1 MEKRFVLFFI
11 LSFVIIMLYPYVL
24 EKLGVA
30 PVPVPAPSLEKVVQE
45 DKESLMTEGQEVVT
59 QLTEA
64 AVEEMI
70 PGFPPAQEQRIIVE
84 TDLYRAVFSTKGGTI
99 VDWRLKRYLDK
110 TDMEPVPIGLYN
122 EQENGLPPLTIQTG
136 IPSTDELLRNGIYHL
151 EGDDLKLSAD
161 RPKGTLSM
169 VWDDRENE
177 RRITKTLTFSND
189 SYQVKLALNVQ
200 GPDEK
205 FQIYLGTNFGIV
217 DWGGKRVIG
226 FIGPVVMS
234 GGEIEKYKP
243 GKIGAMQRHSGVPQ
257 WVALQDKYF
266 IAAMIPQQASTA
278 IATEVDERS
287 VTIGLEYPMGT
298 PTEILLYAGPK
309 EFDRLSETSAG
320 LEKTIDFGWFM
331 FGSLW
336 LVWAIAEPLF
346 HFLQFLY
353 QYVNNYGACIILL
366 TVVVRSLFIPLMH
379 KSHKSMKAMQAIQP
393 AMAALQKKHKKDKER
408 LNREMMDLYKKHGAN
423 PLGGCLPMLLQLP
436 VFIALFNVLNS
447 TIELRQAPFL
457 WIADLSSKD
466 PFYVLPIVMGA
477 SMMIQQKMQPMT
489 MDPKQAKLFM
499 FLPVFFTI
507 LFLNFPGGLVLYWLT
522 NNLLTILQQYITIK
536 YIDKKK
542 TVSP

>member
-1 MEKRFVLFFI
+1 M
-11 LSFVIIMLYPYVL
+11 
-24 EKLGVA
+24 
-30 PVPVPAPSLEKVVQE
+30 
-45 DKESLMTEGQEVVT
+45 
-59 QLTEA
+59 
-64 AVEEMI
+64 
-70 PGFPPAQEQRIIVE
+70 
-84 TDLYRAVFSTKGGTI
+84 
-99 VDWRLKRYLDK
+99 
-110 TDMEPVPIGLYN
+110 
-122 EQENGLPPLTIQTG
+122 
-136 IPSTDELLRNGIYHL
+136 
-151 EGDDLKLSAD
+151 
-161 RPKGTLSM
+161 
-169 VWDDRENE
+169 DDRENE

-189 SYQVKLALNVQ
+189 SYQVKLALDVQ
-200 GPDEK
+200 GPDK
-205 FQIYLGTNFGIV
+205 TFQIYLGTNFGIV
-217 DWGGKRVIG
+217 DWGGDRVIG

-234 GGEIEKYKP
+234 SGEIEKYKP
-243 GKIGAMQRHSGVPQ
+243 GKIGAMQRHSGTPQ

-266 IAAMIPQQASTA
+266 IATMIPQQASTA
-278 IATEVDERS
+278 IVTEVDERT

-298 PTEILLYAGPK
+298 PAEIILYAGPK
-309 EFDRLSETSAG
+309 EFDRLAETGTG

-336 LVWAIAEPLF
+336 LVRAIAEPLF

-353 QYVNNYGACIILL
+353 QYVHNYGVCIVLL

-393 AMAALQKKHKKDKER
+393 KMAALQKKYKKDKER

-466 PFYVLPIVMGA
+466 PFYVLPIIMGA

-536 YIDKKK
+536 YFDKKK
-542 TVSP
+542 TESP